1 MLVLEKARIEE
12 HPTCSLWHDGNIA
25 TTLQEIRNGDQT
37 FRMRIHSRVELQTS
51 LTKKQCVGAS
61 STSVSEEWLVK
72 RPNAKWEARLKYVDV
87 VLMRWPDAHVHT
99 VSAPNSTGKRKA
111 TVVNS
116 LSKQATDKR
125 VVGEKVSTTEE
136 MAEGNKNTGQMQ
148 EERGE
153 ESSDKDEEFNEDQGQ
168 ENNKE
173 GEEDKQDK
181 GGSGQENS
189 KEEGDK
195 GAIVCRF
202 PEAGNIVSSFQFVTF
217 KSRYYMNIQIID
229 SYSHLFNRENRKK
242 MGHFTRFCFP
252 SKLTEYVLVE
262 VEGGEPHT
270 VTSELKFQEMLL
282 NAIDVNK
289 VPYRFGHAFDKCEL
303 VWYSV

>member
-1 MLVLEKARIEE
+1 MMDLAPNR
-12 HPTCSLWHDGNIA
+12 G
-25 TTLQEIRNGDQT
+25 Q
-37 FRMRIHSRVELQTS
+37 
-51 LTKKQCVGAS
+51 
-61 STSVSEEWLVK
+61 WLVK

-303 VWYSV
+303 LFFPIHGGEMYKHFYLFVLDMKRHRKVVLNSMPCAKEFDK